1 MPPATMLSMQL
12 SMPFATILGPIAG
25 IARPMRWAVAATILA
40 AGLTIGAT
48 PAAAQPLAV
57 GEVIPLTPP
66 PGRAYRAVYTKP
78 AMHSRWAPTDTSSG
92 KTFREPL
99 YVAPPGYVYRHVRG
113 YQLVR
118 LPDPAAHPVVRKPS
132 VKKARRTANPRCVT
146 DLGYGRIDFC
156 D

>member
-1 MPPATMLSMQL
+1 MTPARTLSMPL
-12 SMPFATILGPIAG
+12 SMPFAL
-25 IARPMRWAVAATILA
+25 ILA

-66 PGRAYRAVYTKP
+66 PGWAYRAVYTEP
-78 AMHSRWAPTDTSSG
+78 AMHSRWTPTDTSSG

-118 LPDPAAHPVVRKPS
+118 LPDPVARPVVRKPS